1 MKKFLFLVMMT
12 AVVVAAGYVLLE
24 VGFTDN
30 SKSDLALENVEALSQ
45 GDASLD
51 CRYVRKTDCCTIH
64 VGTKGKVTL
73 LSGTILTANAEGNIT
88 IDGVVICSSGGTSA
102 CKPVECIDLYK
113 AF

>member
-1 MKKFLFLVMMT
+1 MKKFLGLGMMT
-12 AVVVAAGYVLLE
+12 AVVVAAGYFLTYLQ
-24 VGFTDN
+24 
-30 SKSDLALENVEALSQ
+30 SKLASPCDLALENVEALSQ